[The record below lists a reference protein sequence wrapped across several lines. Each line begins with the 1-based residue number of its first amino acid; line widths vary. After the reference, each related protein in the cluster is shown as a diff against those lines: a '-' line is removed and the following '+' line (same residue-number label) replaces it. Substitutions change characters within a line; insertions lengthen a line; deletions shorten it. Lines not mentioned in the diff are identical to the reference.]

1 MHKIV
6 LDGQALRWYGNEPV
20 VASDSIN
27 QVVFEIVRSAGWEDM
42 ALTAQF
48 SQLGKTYSVMVEADD
63 TVTMPS
69 EIEAGPLQ
77 VSVFSTSTAPVARY
91 TSVPLLVTVHPSGFV
106 PDGVSPIPPTPDLY
120 AQWAALVEEERKK
133 AETAA
138 LNAEEASSE
147 AAGSMLGAEAAQRAA
162 EAAAQGVLN
171 ISVSPPRPGAQGT
184 WEIFDV
190 SSGVYTDT
198 GIPLTGPQGPEGK
211 QGQPGV
217 DGKDGAPGPK
227 GDPGAPGTPGE
238 PGIQGPPGKDGAPG
252 EGIPAGGSAGQVL
265 AKTEESTAWQDLPQ
279 GGAQADWN
287 QSNSEDPSFIKNRPF
302 YKAGTDGIILP
313 DATYTFVD
321 NPDNPPPI
329 DERYVE
335 SSLTE
340 VAIDSMPAEGET
352 VTITWDGVT
361 YTDVAR
367 AQGKST
373 RASGDGNRI
382 TLVVGLDNIDGTK
395 PYFGLDNLCGIFAGV
410 PKSTGLVHTGKI
422 THVVTTVTQI
432 PREYVPDPVI
442 PTPDMAVLSPVGA
455 GYVARKPFYDSS
467 QQFMPK
473 FGAEL
478 VTTTCF
484 ADDVFLKADP
494 NDYSHTAVNFLPLIG
509 NSSTEYGVTVK
520 GIDDPSV
527 DLTFYLKDTEPG
539 NTSFENVFLA
549 DPEYVI
555 TIAQEFSTRLGLRL
569 QLGSDS
575 LVAGRYHVEIY
586 GETYKTRYINDEFLP
601 PAVKP
606 DWLENSVLS
615 PAYIEN
621 RPFFHDS
628 SSTDVIYLNGT
639 VDVSNGVT
647 VKVPTPEDKAPMP
660 IAGNLQ
666 QVHVYPVNGTVRIHN
681 LRFNKYDAQGNPYA
695 EVTDTNANSGY
706 TYRWRLTYR
715 TYEQN
720 FYLTWNAGGAVTNLL
735 CKIFGSYD
743 YSYKI
748 DPKFLFPPVLT
759 SPNGTKYRLVVSD
772 AGVVTATAIV

>member
-1 MHKIV
+1 
-6 LDGQALRWYGNEPV
+6 
-20 VASDSIN
+20 VANRNLNARQQQKHD
-27 QVVFEIVRSAGWEDM
+27 
-42 ALTAQF
+42 
-48 SQLGKTYSVMVEADD
+48 
-63 TVTMPS
+63 
-69 EIEAGPLQ
+69 
-77 VSVFSTSTAPVARY
+77 TSTNFNNANK
-91 TSVPLLVTVHPSGFV
+91 
-106 PDGVSPIPPTPDLY
+106 LY
-120 AQWAALVEEERKK
+120 LEGEFLVE
-133 AETAA
+133 
-138 LNAEEASSE
+138 
-147 AAGSMLGAEAAQRAA
+147 
-162 EAAAQGVLN
+162 
-171 ISVSPPRPGAQGT
+171 
-184 WEIFDV
+184 
-190 SSGVYTDT
+190 TDT
-198 GIPLTGPQGPEGK
+198 GKVKIGDGILSYESLPYTIGTRVPEGAK
-211 QGQPGV
+211 FTDTTYTAGTGLSLNGTSFSISNSGVTAGSYGPSQDSSVGFGDSIDVPYISVNSRGQITSADSRSITLPAEPTPASIGAANKIHTHSPAAIGAATAEQGIKADAALPKSGGTMTGFITLHAAPTANMHPATKKYV
-217 DGKDGAPGPK
+217 DDK
-227 GDPGAPGTPGE
+227 
-238 PGIQGPPGKDGAPG
+238 
-252 EGIPAGGSAGQVL
+252 
-265 AKTEESTAWQDLPQ
+265 WQDLPQ

-302 YKAGTDGIILP
+302 YKTATDVIILP

-321 NPDNPPPI
+321 SPDNPPPI

-361 YTDVAR
+361 YTDVAM

-373 RASGDGNRI
+373 RASGDGNHI
-382 TLVVGLDNIDGTK
+382 MLVVGLDNIDGTK
-395 PYFGLDNLCGIFAGV
+395 PYFGLDNLYGIFAGV

-422 THVVTTVTQI
+422 THVVETVVQI

-442 PTPDMAVLSPVGA
+442 PTPDMAVLSPLDK

-509 NSSTEYGVTVK
+509 NSSTEYEVTIK

-539 NTSFENVFLA
+539 NTSFESVFLA

-555 TIAQEFSTRLGLRL
+555 VIAQEFDTHLGLRL

-628 SSTDVIYLNGT
+628 SSTDVVYLNGT
-639 VDVSNGVT
+639 MDVSNGVT

-666 QVHVYPVNGTVRIHN
+666 QVHVYPVNGTVHIHN

-715 TYEQN
+715 IYEQN

-759 SPNGTKYRLVVSD
+759 SPNGTQYRLVVSD

>member
-6 LDGQALRWYGNEPV
+6 LDGQTLRWYGAEPIIV
-20 VASDSIN
+20 SDSIN
-27 QVVFEIVRSAGWEDM
+27 QVRFEFIRLNGWENVV
-42 ALTAQF
+42 LTAQF
-48 SQLGKTYSVMVEADD
+48 TQSGTTYSVATQND
-63 TVTMPS
+63 TVALPA
-69 EIEAGPLQ
+69 EITAGALEI
-77 VSVFSTSTAPVARY
+77 SVFGSESSQISRFTVE
-91 TSVPLLVTVHPSGFV
+91 PLSLIIRASGFV

-120 AQWAALVEEERKK
+120 AQWVETVEEERKK

-138 LNAEEASSE
+138 LHATEASSE
-147 AAGSMLGAEAAQRAA
+147 AEKAKQAA
-162 EAAAQGVLN
+162 EAAAQGVMN

-184 WEIFDV
+184 WEVFDV

-211 QGQPGV
+211 QGQPGA

-227 GDPGAPGTPGE
+227 GDPGAPGE
-238 PGIQGPPGKDGAPG
+238 PGVQGPQGVPGKDGAPG
-252 EGIPAGGSAGQVL
+252 EGIPAGGTEGQVL
-265 AKTEESTAWQDLPQ
+265 AKTAQGTAWQDLPQ

-302 YKAGTDGIILP
+302 YRAGTDVIILP

-321 NPDNPPPI
+321 NPENPPPV

-373 RASGDGNRI
+373 FASGDGNRV

-395 PYFGLDNLCGIFAGV
+395 PYFGLDNLHGIFAGV

-422 THVVTTVTQI
+422 THVAETVVQI

-442 PTPDMAVLSPVGA
+442 PTPDMAVLSPLDK

-467 QQFMPK
+467 QHFMPK

-509 NSSTEYGVTVK
+509 NSSTEYEVTIK

-555 TIAQEFSTRLGLRL
+555 VISQGFSKRKGLLL
-569 QLGSDS
+569 QLGSSS

-621 RPFFHDS
+621 RPFFHDA

-639 VDVSNGVT
+639 MDVSNGVT

-666 QVHVYPVNGTVRIHN
+666 QVHVYPVNGTARIHN

-695 EVTDTNANSGY
+695 EVTDANANSGY

-715 TYEQN
+715 IYEQN

-743 YSYKI
+743 YNYKI
-748 DPKFLFPPVLT
+748 DPKYLFPPVLT